1 MSPSPFPSTGV
12 SAITLARTLGVD
24 VASLYRWHSRGLGPL
39 AVAERTTLRFTN
51 KAVEVWLDRL
61 GVDRPK
67 ASTGFS
73 AGSNRH
79 S

>member
-1 MSPSPFPSTGV
+1 MSAV
-12 SAITLARTLGVD
+12 TLARTLGID

-61 GVDRPK
+61 GIEPTEMSA
-67 ASTGFS
+67 ASS
-73 AGSNRH
+73 AGVLPRS
-79 S
+79 